1 MSGGRTGPRVTARI
15 RVHGNGRNYLM
26 TDTMQAVLAAV
37 VDAPETGPAWGLSI
51 CEGTGLRSGTVYP
64 ALDRLMKAGLIRDE
78 WEAAVPDDGHR
89 RRFYHG
95 VFGRSWYRANRLL
108 ETRPEGEHHDDRR

>member
-1 MSGGRTGPRVTARI
+1 MSDDGLRRRVVGA
-15 RVHGNGRNYLM
+15 NGRNHTVTNAM
-26 TDTMQAVLAAV
+26 RAVLAV
-37 VDAPETGPAWGLSI
+37 IVDAPETEPAWGLSI
-51 CEGTGLRSGTVYP
+51 CATTRMGSGTVYP

-78 WEAAVPDDGHR
+78 WEAGVPGDGHR